1 MIINVKG
8 YASLKQFTAH
18 LSPRGKLTVP
28 DNATVASVLEKLQ
41 VPSDS
46 EVITMINGRHC
57 TLNHILRSG
66 DKLVFFAPL
75 EGG

>member
-1 MIINVKG
+1 MIISVMG

-18 LSPRGKLTVP
+18 LSTGGTLTAT

-46 EVITMINGRHC
+46 KVITMINGRHC
-57 TLNHILRSG
+57 TLNHILRPG
-66 DKLVFFAPL
+66 DKLVFFPPL